1 MYHLIIN
8 PLSGDN
14 NLRTWKTLKNRPE
27 APPNFV
33 PRALGTN
40 IGIGSKRSHKIGIKI
55 VINEKR
61 KGSAQKKQTTT
72 LWTYKYAWI
81 ATVRPPYWAIKLT
94 DSRVVFIPFIS
105 TLFAANWITLWRV
118 FTSMAST
125 TTTGIEMCLSF
136 DFIRFLFD
144 TFTFKVCT

>member
-1 MYHLIIN
+1 MLFVPIHLIIN

-14 NLRTWKTLKNRPE
+14 NLRTSCAADLKQRPE

-33 PRALGTN
+33 PRVRGTN

-72 LWTYKYAWI
+72 LWTYKYA
-81 ATVRPPYWAIKLT
+81 
-94 DSRVVFIPFIS
+94 
-105 TLFAANWITLWRV
+105 
-118 FTSMAST
+118 
-125 TTTGIEMCLSF
+125 
-136 DFIRFLFD
+136 
-144 TFTFKVCT
+144 